1 MNAPRAGRTINKRQT
16 THLEFFKLC
25 EWIKTADIAGVYTF
39 TRCAEL
45 ASAVMK
51 FQVPVTAIQ
60 SALEAT
66 GRKLEQRPVDVP
78 KTDAQQVIAS
88 ELCKLMASLGHE
100 PSPELRSIA
109 KSTELF

>member
-1 MNAPRAGRTINKRQT
+1 MTASPAGRSINKRQT

-25 EWIKTADIAGVYTF
+25 EWMKTANLAGVYTF

-45 ASAVMK
+45 ASPVMG
-51 FQVPVTAIQ
+51 FPVPVTAVQ

-66 GRKLEQRPVDVP
+66 GRKLEQRPIEVP

-109 KSTELF
+109 KSAELF